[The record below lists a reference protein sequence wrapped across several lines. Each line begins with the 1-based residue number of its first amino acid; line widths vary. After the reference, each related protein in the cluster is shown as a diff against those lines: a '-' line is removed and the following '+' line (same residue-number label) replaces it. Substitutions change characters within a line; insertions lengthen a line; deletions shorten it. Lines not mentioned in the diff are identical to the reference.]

1 MYMKKNFAGSDMNMT
16 PAVNTQP
23 ELSRR
28 RFLQAAAVTS
38 VSSVVPTAAVVL
50 ETPASHAQEIHP
62 KANASVR
69 ALPNPIIPN
78 FQGEYGSSSMPGFQV
93 PKRPMGSTG
102 LQVSILGMG
111 GFHLG
116 AALSQDVVNDMVAK
130 ALDHGINFFDNA
142 WEYQG
147 GAGEER
153 LGIALK
159 GKRNQ
164 AILVTG
170 VCTYGRKKDVAMRML
185 EDSLT
190 RLQTDHVDVWQVHD
204 VIYYNDPELAY
215 QVDGVLEALTAA
227 KQQGKVRFVGF
238 TGHKNPSIHLDMLDR
253 GFHFDTVQM
262 PINLF
267 DPSFRS
273 FERSVLPVAV
283 QKSMAVFSIKSMSGS
298 GESIVRGALTP
309 TEALSYAMSV
319 PGVSTTVSG
328 MNSVEVLDQ
337 NLEILRDFK
346 PLAEEQMAA
355 LREHGRQF
363 NDGRYELYKTTVKYE
378 SDLGRVQHGFPSSME
393 LPA

>member
-1 MYMKKNFAGSDMNMT
+1 
-16 PAVNTQP
+16 
-23 ELSRR
+23 
-28 RFLQAAAVTS
+28 
-38 VSSVVPTAAVVL
+38 
-50 ETPASHAQEIHP
+50 
-62 KANASVR
+62 
-69 ALPNPIIPN
+69 
-78 FQGEYGSSSMPGFQV
+78 
-93 PKRPMGSTG
+93 
-102 LQVSILGMG
+102 
-111 GFHLG
+111 
-116 AALSQDVVNDMVAK
+116 MVAK
-130 ALDHGINFFDNA
+130 ALDHGINLFDNA

-159 GKRNQ
+159 AKRHQ
-164 AILVTG
+164 VILVTG
-170 VCTYGRKKDVAMRML
+170 VSTYGRKKDVAMRML
-185 EDSLT
+185 DDSLT

-204 VIYYNDPELAY
+204 LIYYNDPELAY
-215 QVDGVLEALTAA
+215 QVDGVLEALVAA

-238 TGHKNPSIHLDMLDR
+238 TGHKNPSIHLEMLDR

-262 PINLF
+262 PINPF

-273 FERSVLPVAV
+273 FERNVLPVAV
-283 QKSMAVFSIKSMSGS
+283 QKGMAVFSIKSMSGS

-378 SDLGRVQHGFPSSME
+378 SDLGRAQHGFPSSME

>member
-1 MYMKKNFAGSDMNMT
+1 MKTNFAGSEMNTT
-16 PAVNTQP
+16 PDLNPQP

-28 RFLQAAAVTS
+28 RFLQVAAVTG
-38 VSSVVPTAAVVL
+38 VSSVVPTAAVAL
-50 ETPASHAQEIHP
+50 ETPAAHSQEIHR
-62 KANASVR
+62 KANVPVR
-69 ALPNPIIPN
+69 ALPNPIVPN
-78 FQGEYGSSSMPGFQV
+78 FQGEYGSSSTPSFQI
-93 PKRPMGSTG
+93 PKRPMGRTG
-102 LQVSILGMG
+102 LQVSILGLG
-111 GFHLG
+111 GYHLG
-116 AALSQDVVNDMVAK
+116 AALSQDIVNEMVDK

-159 GKRNQ
+159 GKRDE
-164 AILVTG
+164 AILATG

-185 EDSLT
+185 EDSLR
-190 RLQTDHVDVWQVHD
+190 RLQTDRLDVWQVHD

-215 QVDGVLEALTAA
+215 QADGVLEALTAA

-238 TGHKNPSIHLDMLDR
+238 GGHKNPSIHLDMFDR
-253 GFHFDTVQM
+253 GFHFDIVQM
-262 PINLF
+262 PINPF
-267 DPSFRS
+267 DASFRS
-273 FERSVLPVAV
+273 FERNVLPVAL
-283 QKSMAVFSIKSMSGS
+283 QKGIAVFSVKSMSGA

-328 MNSVEVLDQ
+328 MNSMEVLDQ
-337 NLEILRDFK
+337 NLEILRNFT
-346 PLAEEQMAA
+346 PLAEGQMAA

-378 SDLGRVQHGFPSSME
+378 SDLGRAQHGFPSSME

>member
-1 MYMKKNFAGSDMNMT
+1 MEKNFAGFEMNTT
-16 PAVNTQP
+16 PDLNAQP

-28 RFLQAAAVTS
+28 RFLQAAVVTG
-38 VSSVVPTAAVVL
+38 VSSVVPTAAGAL
-50 ETPASHAQEIHP
+50 EAPESHAQEIHP
-62 KANASVR
+62 KANIPMGA
-69 ALPNPIIPN
+69 AMPNPIIPN
-78 FQGEYGSSSMPGFQV
+78 FQGEYGSSSMPSFQV
-93 PKRPMGSTG
+93 PKRPMGNTG

-116 AALSQDVVNDMVAK
+116 AALSQDMVNDMVAK
-130 ALDHGINFFDNA
+130 ALDHGINLFDNA
-142 WEYQG
+142 WEYQQ

-153 LGIALK
+153 VGIALK
-159 GKRNQ
+159 GKRDQ

-170 VCTYGRKKDVAMRML
+170 VCTYGRKKDTAMRML

-227 KQQGKVRFVGF
+227 RQQGKVRFLGF

-262 PINLF
+262 PINPF

-273 FERSVLPVAV
+273 FERNVLPMAV
-283 QKSMAVFSIKSMSGS
+283 QKGMAVFSVKSMSGS

-319 PGVSTTVSG
+319 PGVSSTVSG
-328 MNSVEVLDQ
+328 MESMDVLDQ
-337 NLEILRDFK
+337 NLEILRNFK
-346 PLAEEQMAA
+346 PLVGKQMAA
-355 LREHGRQF
+355 LREHGRHY

-378 SDLGRVQHGFPSSME
+378 SDLGRAEHGFPSSTE